1 MRKFATWALPAALT
15 TLAVVWAVAAIG
27 DTLTAVAHPAFA
39 YSVAV
44 LYDAVWLYALAQ
56 ETAHRRQGS
65 SALLPKVIGWVFLPL
80 TVAILAV
87 HGLMAGDILAAIV
100 GALVPV
106 LAKVTLL
113 MAVDRDTTRI
123 SPKAQAAIDRTR
135 AVTRDR
141 IAVSRALAASRSAE
155 TVAAADIV
163 KHTRKADAQAA
174 TTVHQALEAH
184 AEIVGQHG
192 EAEFALVSDHELG
205 ALLSGRQPRPE
216 AGEAESE
223 AVGRDLRLPAP
234 QLPAS
239 RPSAPLPAP
248 PADGEENAPQT
259 ATEEPRALPART
271 PAETDEEL
279 YEAGFALYRS
289 IDPPRGLNKFKTAM
303 RERGHSAS
311 DSRLSGVYK
320 RIQAEINDLS
330 VDAITAEG
338 ADGQPRRTFT
348 FDHSRQQL
356 MPSGSTNGYIDWPLP
371 EESVAD
377 TDRET
382 EERS

>member
-1 MRKFATWALPAALT
+1 MRKLATWLLPAALT
-15 TLAVVWAVAAIG
+15 LLAVVWAVAAIG
-27 DTLTAVAHPAFA
+27 DTLTAVAHPVFA
-39 YSVAV
+39 YSVAG

-87 HGLMAGDILAAIV
+87 HGLMAGDVLAAIV

-106 LAKVTLL
+106 LAKMTLV

-155 TVAAADIV
+155 TVAAAAIV
-163 KHTRKADAQAA
+163 KHTRKADAQASV
-174 TTVHQALEAH
+174 TVHAALTAH
-184 AEIVGQHG
+184 AEIVGEHG
-192 EAEFALVSDHELG
+192 EADGGEAGFALVSDHELQ

-216 AGEAESE
+216 AGEAF
-223 AVGRDLRLPAP
+223 GDDLQERERP

-239 RPSAPLPAP
+239 PPSAAPVDVGEDCGESAPQEGTEELPAP
-248 PADGEENAPQT
+248 PARKPVMD
-259 ATEEPRALPART
+259 
-271 PAETDEEL
+271 DEEL

-289 IDPPRGLNKFKTAM
+289 LNPPRGRNKFIAAM
-303 RERGHSAS
+303 RESGHSAS
-311 DSRLSGVYK
+311 DSRLSGAYK
-320 RIQAEINDLS
+320 RIQAEISDLS
-330 VDAITAEG
+330 VDAITA
-338 ADGQPRRTFT
+338 
-348 FDHSRQQL
+348 
-356 MPSGSTNGYIDWPLP
+356 
-371 EESVAD
+371 D

-382 EERS
+382 EGQS

>member
-192 EAEFALVSDHELG
+192 EAEGFALVSDHELG
-205 ALLSGRQPRPE
+205 ALLSGRQPRLADWKSP
-216 AGEAESE
+216 AGGEISEGE
-223 AVGRDLRLPAP
+223 AVGRDLQELAAPQSP

-239 RPSAPLPAP
+239 RPSAAPAD
-248 PADGEENAPQT
+248 AGTDGEENAPQV
-259 ATEEPRALPART
+259 AEERPSPPVRT

-330 VDAITAEG
+330 VDAITA
-338 ADGQPRRTFT
+338 
-348 FDHSRQQL
+348 
-356 MPSGSTNGYIDWPLP
+356 
-371 EESVAD
+371 D
-377 TDRET
+377 TDHET
-382 EERS
+382 EGRS

>member
-15 TLAVVWAVAAIG
+15 LLAVVWAVAAIG

-113 MAVDRDTTRI
+113 MAVDRDATRI

-163 KHTRKADAQAA
+163 KHTRKADAEASV
-174 TTVHQALEAH
+174 TVHRALTAH

-192 EAEFALVSDHELG
+192 EAEGFALVSDHELG

-239 RPSAPLPAP
+239 RPSASPSASPE
-248 PADGEENAPQT
+248 DGEESAPQT
-259 ATEEPRALPART
+259 GAEEPRALPART
-271 PAETDEEL
+271 PVETDEEL

-289 IDPPRGLNKFKTAM
+289 LDPPRGLNKFKAAM
-303 RERGHSAS
+303 RERGHVAS
-311 DSRLSGVYK
+311 DSRLSRAYR

-330 VDAITAEG
+330 VDAITA
-338 ADGQPRRTFT
+338 
-348 FDHSRQQL
+348 
-356 MPSGSTNGYIDWPLP
+356 
-371 EESVAD
+371 D
-377 TDRET
+377 TDHDT
-382 EERS
+382 EARS